1 MGKLDGKVAIV
12 TGASRGIGA
21 AIAKAL
27 GSEGASVVVNYFQ
40 SEEKAKAVA
49 AEIEELGGKAIAV
62 RADVRSR
69 DEVDAMV
76 QKTVEAFGGVDIL
89 VNSALYNYSFDPVKR
104 KDFQTIDWQDYQ
116 DQIDGTLK
124 GAFNCCK
131 AVLPHMMAK
140 KSGKII
146 NILTNLINN
155 PVVAYHDYT
164 TAKAAMVGFS
174 RNLAAELGP
183 HGITVNMIAPGLIV
197 PTDASAATT
206 QEVKDLVAGMTP
218 LRRIGRPEDV
228 GNAVLMFACD
238 WSNFITG
245 QYITVDGGLT
255 MP

>member
-27 GSEGASVVVNYFQ
+27 GSEGASVTVNYFQ
-40 SEEKAKAVA
+40 SREKAEQVA
-49 AEIEELGGKAIAV
+49 AEIEKLGGRAVAV

-69 DEVDAMV
+69 DEVEAMV
-76 QKTVEAFGGVDIL
+76 QKTVETFGGVDIL

-104 KDFQTIDWQDYQ
+104 KDFQTIEWQDYQ

-131 AVLPHMMAK
+131 AVLPHMLEK
-140 KSGKII
+140 KAGKII
-146 NILTNLINN
+146 NILTNLITN

-183 HGITVNMIAPGLIV
+183 QGITVNMIAPGLIV

-206 QEVKDLVAGMTP
+206 QEVKDLVAASTP

-245 QYITVDGGLT
+245 QYIAVDGGLT